1 MSVVYSSTA
10 IDDRLLGVVAA
21 IDSGG
26 SNGSFVMR
34 QGGTVLST
42 ISLAVPCGTVSGGVL
57 TFSGTLIDPSAAA
70 TGTVDTVVIKN
81 SAGDTIVSG
90 FTVGIPLSS
99 AEVIISNGLNSK
111 VITAGQVVQLQSAQI
126 TGS

>member
-1 MSVVYSSTA
+1 MAVIYSSTA
-10 IDDRLLGVVAA
+10 IDDRLLGVVTA

-26 SNGSFVMR
+26 GPGNFILLAGAT
-34 QGGTVLST
+34 TVST
-42 ISLAVPCGTVSGGVL
+42 IPMANPCGTVSGGVL
-57 TFSGTLIDPSAAA
+57 TFTGPLIDNSADN
-70 TGTVDTVVIKN
+70 TGTVNSAVIRN

-99 AEVIISNGLNSK
+99 ADVIISNGLNSTL
-111 VITAGQVVQLQSAQI
+111 INAGQVVQVLAAQI